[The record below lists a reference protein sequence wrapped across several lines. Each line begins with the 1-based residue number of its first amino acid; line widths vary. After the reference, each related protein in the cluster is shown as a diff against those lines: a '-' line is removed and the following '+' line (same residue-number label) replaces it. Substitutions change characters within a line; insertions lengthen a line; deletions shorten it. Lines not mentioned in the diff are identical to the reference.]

1 MCVQSKRG
9 KSAGD
14 VLSHQPTN
22 QAAKQPAQQFL
33 PNGTSRLTLG
43 PDARKSVHSYL
54 LWGFSVLLKVSPDF
68 LGFHS
73 RRRKSVRDVLS
84 DRQRGGFSGR
94 QRDLR
99 PGSQG
104 WPESPL
110 LLLLLLFLL
119 ISVTTDPLHGHSN
132 QAQHTRVA
140 LQHNPSRP
148 NRTTLPQLAWCNSR
162 ADYRS
167 RSHCH
172 IRELVSVCHSSHN
185 PTTTFS
191 LSSSSL

>member
-1 MCVQSKRG
+1 MYSHREMQSRNGECKCVSKAKEG
-9 KSAGD
+9 K
-14 VLSHQPTN
+14 VLETFCHTNLPTN
-22 QAAKQPAQQFL
+22 QPAQQFL

-54 LWGFSVLLKVSPDF
+54 LWGLSVPLKVSPDF

-110 LLLLLLFLL
+110 LLLLLLLFLL
-119 ISVTTDPLHGHSN
+119 LRFPPFCKMDTYEMIFIS
-132 QAQHTRVA
+132 
-140 LQHNPSRP
+140 
-148 NRTTLPQLAWCNSR
+148 
-162 ADYRS
+162 
-167 RSHCH
+167 
-172 IRELVSVCHSSHN
+172 
-185 PTTTFS
+185 
-191 LSSSSL
+191 

>member
-1 MCVQSKRG
+1 MQSRNGECKCVSKAKEG
-9 KSAGD
+9 K
-14 VLSHQPTN
+14 VLETFCHTNQPTN
-22 QAAKQPAQQFL
+22 QPAQQFL

-110 LLLLLLFLL
+110 LLLLLLLL
-119 ISVTTDPLHGHSN
+119 PLLLRSVPVAGSLSHQPRIKFRLLEEISQNCLLRRTGEISK
-132 QAQHTRVA
+132 QI
-140 LQHNPSRP
+140 LQHAYYGSCSPSG
-148 NRTTLPQLAWCNSR
+148 
-162 ADYRS
+162 
-167 RSHCH
+167 
-172 IRELVSVCHSSHN
+172 
-185 PTTTFS
+185 
-191 LSSSSL
+191 

>member
-1 MCVQSKRG
+1 MQSINGECKCVSKAKEG
-9 KSAGD
+9 K
-14 VLSHQPTN
+14 VLETFCHTNLPTN
-22 QAAKQPAQQFL
+22 QPAQQFL

-110 LLLLLLFLL
+110 LLLLLLLLFLL
-119 ISVTTDPLHGHSN
+119 FLLLLLLRSVPVAGGLSHQPRIKFRLLEEISQNCLL
-132 QAQHTRVA
+132 R
-140 LQHNPSRP
+140 
-148 NRTTLPQLAWCNSR
+148 RTGEDSKQNL
-162 ADYRS
+162 
-167 RSHCH
+167 
-172 IRELVSVCHSSHN
+172 
-185 PTTTFS
+185 
-191 LSSSSL
+191 

>member
-1 MCVQSKRG
+1 MQSRNGECKCVSKAKEG
-9 KSAGD
+9 K
-14 VLSHQPTN
+14 VLETFCHTN
-22 QAAKQPAQQFL
+22 QLTNQPAQQFL

-73 RRRKSVRDVLS
+73 RQKKSVRDVLS

-110 LLLLLLFLL
+110 LLLLLRSVPVAGGLSHQPRIKFRLL
-119 ISVTTDPLHGHSN
+119 EEISQNCLLRRTGEISK
-132 QAQHTRVA
+132 QI
-140 LQHNPSRP
+140 LQHAYYGSCSPSG
-148 NRTTLPQLAWCNSR
+148 
-162 ADYRS
+162 
-167 RSHCH
+167 
-172 IRELVSVCHSSHN
+172 
-185 PTTTFS
+185 
-191 LSSSSL
+191 